1 MSYWDFNGGI
11 EGLTDCSGSYL
22 GFNRS
27 QYELLVFQN
36 TAVVVIGGLKDCSG
50 YDGDFKRL

>member
-36 TAVVVIGGLKDCSG
+36 TVVVVIGGLKDCSG